1 LVSQW
6 TQTLV
11 TGSAEVFPVLVL
23 VARTL
28 SPGLRLA
35 MEKAMPLASR
45 TFVPGVK
52 LAPPQTAAAS
62 ARVVSSAAKR
72 SRRFSS

>member
-35 MEKAMPLASR
+35 MERAMPLASR
-45 TFVPGVK
+45 TFVPGV
-52 LAPPQTAAAS
+52 
-62 ARVVSSAAKR
+62 
-72 SRRFSS
+72 